1 MRRTNSSHLKEKL
14 KYLNKAVSKR
24 IYLSGPATV
33 LEIKRVLQEE
43 CGWGDQAGL
52 YEREVNYDHEVVKQ
66 SGPEIFLVP
75 VKDANQAQVR
85 IGRFIPKDE
94 ISSHELM
101 GLASDYLG
109 GGFTAPLMRE
119 LRVMRGLT
127 YSVSAYAGPQKYYG
141 RSGIATFT
149 KNETLGKLL
158 KVTKEVL
165 EKNQRGE
172 FSAEQFDR
180 AVEGLAGRYPFGF
193 EDPMSYMTQLMYL
206 DHEGRDLKEL
216 YNFQES
222 VRSLTKEQLVK
233 ELKSLYGWSK
243 MSIVVVGDRSLE
255 EQLKQFG
262 KVKIVKAEKVL

>member
-1 MRRTNSSHLKEKL
+1 MRRTDSSALKEKL
-14 KYLNKAVSKR
+14 KYLNNDVRKR
-24 IYLSGPATV
+24 VYLSGPAAV

-43 CGWGDQAGL
+43 CGWGDQTEL
-52 YEREVNYDHEVVKQ
+52 YQREVHYEHKVAKDN
-66 SGPEIFLVP
+66 GPEIYLVP

-85 IGRFIPKDE
+85 IGRFIPKDQ

-158 KVTKEVL
+158 KVTKDVL
-165 EKNQRGE
+165 ERNQRGE

-180 AVEGLAGRYPFGF
+180 AVEGLAGRYPFRF
-193 EDPMSYMTQLMYL
+193 EDPMSYMSQLMYL
-206 DHEGRDLKEL
+206 DHEGRDLSEL

-222 VRSLTKEQLVK
+222 VRSLTREQLVN
-233 ELKSLYGWSK
+233 ELKNLYGWSK

-255 EQLKQFG
+255 EQLKKFG
-262 KVKIVKAEKVL
+262 QVKIVEAGKVL